1 MPSIDITR
9 THAVSLKEA
18 RATVDELAAA
28 MRERFGVDCAWQ
40 GNSMAFR
47 RSGVNG
53 VIEVGKDRVR
63 VHADLG
69 FLLLPLKPTIEDE
82 IRHHLD
88 AHFG

>member
-9 THAVSLKEA
+9 AHAVGLKEA
-18 RATVDELAAA
+18 RAIVDELAGA
-28 MRERFGVDCAWQ
+28 MRERFSVDCAWQ
-40 GNSMAFR
+40 GNTLAFR

-53 VIEVGKDRVR
+53 AIEVGKDRVR

-69 FLLLPLKPTIEDE
+69 FLLLALKPAIEEE